1 MGIIKVRLQAPESTE
16 DDRSRLRAGLR
27 RMHCVPLAAMYAAYV
42 ASCLTRG
49 DAVEDMAT
57 FEARLRKYFV
67 LGNDRG
73 VWADR
78 PVILD
83 GIVYG
88 VWFNEKTRRF
98 VVDPGPATT
107 SRVGAITLEESSIA
121 PPTSVSTIAA
131 EPRAH
136 RFPNIRRGQ
145 PGNYRR
151 TTNATKRLK
160 DRVAA
165 ARAGAESTSR

>member
-1 MGIIKVRLQAPESTE
+1 VEITKVRLQAAESRE
-16 DDRSRLRAGLR
+16 DDRSKLRAGVG

-49 DAVEDMAT
+49 DAIEDMQT
-57 FEARLRKYFV
+57 FEARLRKYFA

-107 SRVGAITLEESSIA
+107 TRVTAITLDESSIN
-121 PPTSVSTIAA
+121 PPTSVGTITT
-131 EPRAH
+131 EPRGTH
-136 RFPNIRRGQ
+136 RFPQIRGGQ
-145 PGNYRR
+145 AGKYR
-151 TTNATKRLK
+151 TATSATKRVK
-160 DRVAA
+160 DRLAA
-165 ARAGAESTSR
+165 SARRG